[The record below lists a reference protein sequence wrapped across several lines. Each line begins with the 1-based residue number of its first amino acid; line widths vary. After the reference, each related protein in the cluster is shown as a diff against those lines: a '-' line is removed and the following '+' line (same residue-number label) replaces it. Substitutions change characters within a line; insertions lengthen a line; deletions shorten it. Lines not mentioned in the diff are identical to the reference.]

1 MKSSIEIKFYD
12 MTGRVVKTLKR
23 DMIEYGNHEMLIKTD
38 ELNLGYYIIEVEI
51 DNKMIRKSIIKS

>member
-1 MKSSIEIKFYD
+1 